1 MISITHG
8 SLEPGPKNIK
18 NCTNSTNIS
27 AFLRNSARYG
37 SPSGLGST
45 FGIETNI
52 CHDVGTASAGR
63 TFRTH
68 GWVPLH
74 QPWRCRKLTEDAC
87 GILYHD
93 NFTKR
98 KQGCWG
104 SFILLTII
112 SNHIQSYPII
122 SNHIQS
128 YPIIS
133 NHIQSY
139 PSSRCEVVRYS
150 IQGFSQ
156 ALPLLYV
163 KLEAKSKGTKVSW
176 AWRQGEN
183 IERIGGATFFA
194 SSFLG

>member
-8 SLEPGPKNIK
+8 SLEPRPKNIK

-27 AFLRNSARYG
+27 AFLHNSARYG

-63 TFRTH
+63 TFPTH

-112 SNHIQSYPII
+112 SNHI
-122 SNHIQS
+122 H
-128 YPIIS
+128 
-133 NHIQSY
+133 HL
-139 PSSRCEVVRYS
+139 VVRS
-150 IQGFSQ
+150 LGIQYRASHRLCPFYMSNLRPNRRGR
-156 ALPLLYV
+156 
-163 KLEAKSKGTKVSW
+163 KLVGHGGK
-176 AWRQGEN
+176 
-183 IERIGGATFFA
+183 ERI
-194 SSFLG
+194 SRE

>member
-8 SLEPGPKNIK
+8 SLEPRPKNIK

-112 SNHIQSYPII
+112 SNHIQSYP
-122 SNHIQS
+122 
-128 YPIIS
+128 
-133 NHIQSY
+133 
-139 PSSRCEVVRYS
+139 SSRCEVVRYS